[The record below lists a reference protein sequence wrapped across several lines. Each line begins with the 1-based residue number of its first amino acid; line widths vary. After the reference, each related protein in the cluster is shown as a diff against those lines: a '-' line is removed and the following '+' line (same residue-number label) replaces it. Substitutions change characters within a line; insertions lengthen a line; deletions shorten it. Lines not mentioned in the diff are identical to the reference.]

1 MLRPCLPI
9 VYALGFSQLL
19 AFPPACPPLPSA
31 PVPIRFHLDHP
42 GFVTLVIDDPDGR
55 RVRNLVS
62 ETEFSAGE
70 HTVYWDC
77 LDDLLPDSNAA
88 EHGIFRV
95 SGRFVP
101 PGSYIVR
108 GLVHSP
114 IDLTY
119 ELTPNTNGHPPW
131 RTSSPTSEWLANHSP
146 PSCVLFVP
154 ADQAPLWGGGAGA
167 GVPQI
172 VVGSAVT
179 EGGSAIAW
187 LDLNGQKLSGRMWLG
202 GVWTGASQLAR
213 DAGPMALPGVY
224 AYAGTI
230 FQSRLRLSALC
241 NPAAPAST
249 LGHFPVGPAGDRPV
263 LDSCLELSLPAE
275 DQNEGAALTGLA
287 AFNGTLVVSVQA
299 LNRLFL
305 IDASARRVLGCVAVE
320 DPRGAAF
327 DNTGRLLVV
336 SGRRVLATDGSRGA
350 TGAGFGAFH
359 PFITE
364 GLQDPR
370 GILVDAKSRIFLT
383 DWGASHQV
391 KVFGADGAYERSIG
405 TAGPPGV
412 GPYDAGQMNWPYGL
426 AIDGRGRLW
435 VAERSYAPKRLSV
448 WTPDGRL
455 VNAFFGPSQYGG
467 GGTIDPEDETRFFYG
482 DKGGGQEFKL
492 DFEHHLSWPVA
503 VYYRPTLSPLPEKWA
518 GVPETPLHRD
528 RRTYLTDCYTKDAT
542 SGSPVVSIWLLEHG
556 IARPVAV
563 VGRCESAQGPA
574 AAGSADTMFC
584 WVDRNGNGRVDDGE
598 VTFRPGRAGNLA
610 VMPDFTMV
618 GSEGMILRP
627 DRFTGRGVPVYELDR
642 AVFPPIQTQPSP
654 SSGGNQAIID
664 RDGRLVLTTAPKPFS
679 SFGFGGFFQGRPT
692 WFYPSHWPG
701 LHASHH
707 APLQTLPGE
716 TIGTTRLLGPPIEL
730 PDRAAGEIWAI
741 NGNKGNVYLLTTDG
755 LFVATLFQDSRV
767 RAWDAP
773 HDRPGMPVGQ
783 YSLGEETFFPTLT
796 QTKDGKVYLQGG
808 FYSQLARV
816 RGLESVHRLPDEGL
830 TVDAASLRAAH
841 AGLGRPRA
849 IGQTSPILLIPII
862 PDHGPGQPAVQG
874 WPWERWAT
882 IDSRSTAGREIR
894 TESSLAVV
902 GGSLCVAVRTDDP
915 SLLENSGI
923 PPIFRSG
930 GGIDIMLGSNPDANL
945 GREAAG
951 VGDERLVVA
960 KVRGRTLAVLY
971 EEVTDGARGA
981 SVDFS
986 SPIRSVI
993 IDRTTDVTAFVT
1005 LASERPE
1012 GGQGASVTYRISIPL
1027 STLGLRP
1034 VPGRVI
1040 RGDIGVLR
1048 GNGQQTL
1055 QRAYWCNKASGLV
1068 SDVSS
1073 EAELTPAEWGLWQFK
1088 AASQAN

>member
-1 MLRPCLPI
+1 
-9 VYALGFSQLL
+9 
-19 AFPPACPPLPSA
+19 
-31 PVPIRFHLDHP
+31 
-42 GFVTLVIDDPDGR
+42 
-55 RVRNLVS
+55 
-62 ETEFSAGE
+62 
-70 HTVYWDC
+70 
-77 LDDLLPDSNAA
+77 
-88 EHGIFRV
+88 
-95 SGRFVP
+95 
-101 PGSYIVR
+101 
-108 GLVHSP
+108 
-114 IDLTY
+114 
-119 ELTPNTNGHPPW
+119 
-131 RTSSPTSEWLANHSP
+131 
-146 PSCVLFVP
+146 
-154 ADQAPLWGGGAGA
+154 
-167 GVPQI
+167 
-172 VVGSAVT
+172 
-179 EGGSAIAW
+179 
-187 LDLNGQKLSGRMWLG
+187 
-202 GVWTGASQLAR
+202 
-213 DAGPMALPGVY
+213 
-224 AYAGTI
+224 
-230 FQSRLRLSALC
+230 
-241 NPAAPAST
+241 
-249 LGHFPVGPAGDRPV
+249 
-263 LDSCLELSLPAE
+263 
-275 DQNEGAALTGLA
+275 
-287 AFNGTLVVSVQA
+287 
-299 LNRLFL
+299 
-305 IDASARRVLGCVAVE
+305 
-320 DPRGAAF
+320 
-327 DNTGRLLVV
+327 
-336 SGRRVLATDGSRGA
+336 
-350 TGAGFGAFH
+350 
-359 PFITE
+359 
-364 GLQDPR
+364 
-370 GILVDAKSRIFLT
+370 
-383 DWGASHQV
+383 
-391 KVFGADGAYERSIG
+391 
-405 TAGPPGV
+405 
-412 GPYDAGQMNWPYGL
+412 
-426 AIDGRGRLW
+426 
-435 VAERSYAPKRLSV
+435 
-448 WTPDGRL
+448 
-455 VNAFFGPSQYGG
+455 
-467 GGTIDPEDETRFFYG
+467 
-482 DKGGGQEFKL
+482 
-492 DFEHHLSWPVA
+492 
-503 VYYRPTLSPLPEKWA
+503 
-518 GVPETPLHRD
+518 
-528 RRTYLTDCYTKDAT
+528 
-542 SGSPVVSIWLLEHG
+542 
-556 IARPVAV
+556 
-563 VGRCESAQGPA
+563 
-574 AAGSADTMFC
+574 
-584 WVDRNGNGRVDDGE
+584 
-598 VTFRPGRAGNLA
+598 
-610 VMPDFTMV
+610 
-618 GSEGMILRP
+618 
-627 DRFTGRGVPVYELDR
+627 
-642 AVFPPIQTQPSP
+642 
-654 SSGGNQAIID
+654 
-664 RDGRLVLTTAPKPFS
+664 
-679 SFGFGGFFQGRPT
+679 
-692 WFYPSHWPG
+692 
-701 LHASHH
+701 
-707 APLQTLPGE
+707 
-716 TIGTTRLLGPPIEL
+716 
-730 PDRAAGEIWAI
+730 
-741 NGNKGNVYLLTTDG
+741 
-755 LFVATLFQDSRV
+755 V